1 MTTLLTL
8 LLLPYLATD
17 EGQPKSPYNC
27 SAADL
32 EAYVTIIKQSI
43 MANWQPSRGAEARKC
58 VVVFTQS
65 FRGEVL
71 NVGFEECEHVA
82 SVRSTIENAVY
93 VSSPLPLPANTHCF
107 ERTLKISLFR
117 PQ

>member
-8 LLLPYLATD
+8 LLLPLLVDDAAK
-17 EGQPKSPYNC
+17 PKAPYDC
-27 SAADL
+27 PAADM
-32 EAYVTIIKQSI
+32 EAYVTVIKQSI
-43 MANWQPSRGAEARKC
+43 LANWQPSRGAEAKKC
-58 VVVFTQS
+58 IVIFTQS

>member
-17 EGQPKSPYNC
+17 DGQPKSPYSC
-27 SAADL
+27 PAADM
-32 EAYVTIIKQSI
+32 EAYVTVIKQSI
-43 MANWQPSRGAEARKC
+43 LANWQPSRGAEAKKC
-58 VVVFTQS
+58 IVVFTQS

-71 NVGFEECEHVA
+71 DVGFEDCVHEA

-93 VSSPLPLPANTHCF
+93 VSSPLPLPVNMHCF
-107 ERTLKISLFR
+107 ERTLKINLYR

>member
-1 MTTLLTL
+1 MTMLLSL

-17 EGQPKSPYNC
+17 DGESKSPYNC
-27 SAADL
+27 PAADM
-32 EAYVTIIKQSI
+32 EAYITVIKQSI
-43 MANWQPSRGAEARKC
+43 LANWQPSRGAEAKKC
-58 VVVFTQS
+58 VVIFTQS
-65 FRGEVL
+65 FRGEIL

-93 VSSPLPLPANTHCF
+93 VSSPLPLPVNTHCF